1 MAYEI
6 ATKTVAAQPT
16 LFVRGATTIPQIAQ
30 SIGEFLSAVGG
41 HLREHGIQPAGMP
54 YTRYHK
60 IDGANIDLE
69 AGMPIANA
77 ADGSERVIAGELPA
91 GPVASTVHI
100 GPYERLPDAG
110 AALADWAA
118 KNGKR
123 QAGPNWEIY
132 LNDPTE
138 VAGPHEYR
146 TEVVMPL
153 AQ

>member
-6 ATKTVAAQPT
+6 ATKTVAAEPT
-16 LFVRGATTIPQIAQ
+16 LFVCGATTIPQIAQ

-41 HLREHGIQPAGMP
+41 HLREHGIQPASMP

-77 ADGSERVIAGELPA
+77 ADGSERVVAG
-91 GPVASTVHI
+91 S
-100 GPYERLPDAG
+100 
-110 AALADWAA
+110 ALVDWAA

-123 QAGPNWEIY
+123 QAGPNWKIY

-138 VAGPHEYR
+138 VAGAHEYR